1 MKLLKPL
8 LIFYLIANGLAFS
21 VFVARG
27 TIVSWY
33 VLEKT
38 NSTLIV
44 GLITSIPTMTLI
56 TLGPLGG
63 RLADSFPREKIFFY
77 ARIAILVVMVLL
89 AMFINLNFYAFLFL
103 IIFSVLFGLTSS
115 LETASTQNLLI
126 DIVGIENISKGN
138 GLKELFNSSL
148 NAILPISI
156 GLLLTILSST
166 LIFWTLPVIGFI
178 ALIFGYLTLSNF
190 KLSDTEGRVNQSF
203 SEVTVSQAIN
213 YVRVN
218 KNIYT
223 LLMLGFGMMVFWA
236 FSQPLLP
243 SYSKDVLNIG
253 GSGYAVLNGLYFA
266 GSMFGSLLIT
276 FSIIK
281 IKNSRILFFSALMF
295 CLFHILLYNSESP
308 ILSGLFILLSG
319 TSHSI
324 WWISILVYLQTIPEK
339 KFKGRVVG
347 FYFSLLVSVSIGSIT
362 GGFLGEIIGIK
373 NTVYLA
379 MACLM
384 FIHCIAFISS
394 KFRKLNLLEKGSY

>member
-63 RLADSFPREKIFFY
+63 RFADSFPREKIFFY
-77 ARIAILVVMVLL
+77 ARIVILVVMVLL

-166 LIFWTLPVIGFI
+166 LIF
-178 ALIFGYLTLSNF
+178 
-190 KLSDTEGRVNQSF
+190 
-203 SEVTVSQAIN
+203 
-213 YVRVN
+213 
-218 KNIYT
+218 
-223 LLMLGFGMMVFWA
+223 
-236 FSQPLLP
+236 
-243 SYSKDVLNIG
+243 
-253 GSGYAVLNGLYFA
+253 
-266 GSMFGSLLIT
+266 
-276 FSIIK
+276 
-281 IKNSRILFFSALMF
+281 
-295 CLFHILLYNSESP
+295 
-308 ILSGLFILLSG
+308 
-319 TSHSI
+319 
-324 WWISILVYLQTIPEK
+324 
-339 KFKGRVVG
+339 
-347 FYFSLLVSVSIGSIT
+347 
-362 GGFLGEIIGIK
+362 
-373 NTVYLA
+373 
-379 MACLM
+379 
-384 FIHCIAFISS
+384 
-394 KFRKLNLLEKGSY
+394 